1 MKKQLGLTLFLTF
14 IACTWSY
21 AQLSLSNTNPAQVIT
36 FDATVA
42 GVNNAQFDGS
52 GFTPSPVAGQLD
64 SDAWAVTGLSD
75 GALAFGGSATAG
87 DFARGARN
95 GGVGTGGI
103 YAFQTAAGD
112 YCLGVQPIGTDFT
125 PGSFILRIQNTGSTA
140 ITELSIAYEI
150 KVYNDQGRAST
161 FNFEHSADDVTYV
174 PEVALDYTSPAG
186 ADASPAWQTVTRSI
200 TISGLN
206 IAPGAYYYLRWTSND
221 AGGSGS
227 RDELGL
233 DDISVS
239 AVFFGPEID
248 VRGNGISIVSGDATP
263 SVADNTDF
271 GAVEAGFGSRAHTFT
286 IHNTGSVDLNLT
298 GTPRVSISGPAAGD
312 FAVTALPSTPIPA
325 GGSTSFQITFTP
337 SALGTRS
344 ATVSIANDD
353 ANENPYTFAI
363 QGTGS
368 YSTQS
373 DIIADPAFTYPVNI
387 PYINYQATD
396 ITPSNIG
403 TSSIEIAR
411 FVIRDGGGTADNDNQ
426 PTVLQSI
433 NFAVQGCASIRRIA
447 IYDGTTEIAEITPSC
462 SFANFSGLNLVA
474 PDNGTKTF
482 RVIVSFRSTVTD
494 NQQIRLTVLSATED
508 PNASLFAADDAG
520 GAQTSIA
527 GDDNRIEVVATA
539 LFFAQQPSDTG
550 IEDVMTP
557 FVRVRAVDANN
568 NIDLDY
574 SANITLSST
583 GSMSP
588 APLVITAANGEA
600 VFNNIVHTAPGS
612 GLTLQAAATAL
623 SAATST
629 PFNVYNQTVL
639 QPGDL
644 MIVGYDNSISGPTD
658 RLAIVALVDII
669 PGTSFVLANA
679 VYEVGDPAN
688 VRSGRWF
695 DCNGTA
701 GTNISAYRITYNGAA
716 NLPAGSVICMDLP
729 GTGYATNFSVGGA
742 PSTDFAVSSIDG
754 GCGNMSPFVNIS
766 TNDPDAIFL
775 MQGSWVCHGSYYTF
789 SGRVLSGIQSGGN
802 WYSVSDDLS
811 SLPDG
816 AAKRQSR
823 IPPAIECFAIQSI
836 GSPINYYAYYSGP
849 TTGSQPALIGAI
861 LNYVTN
867 WTEDNGDGSDNISA
881 FICGTSFTVTGPGTD
896 GLWTGIDDNNW
907 FNCRNWET
915 RRVPDETVDVTVSA
929 SAPNDL
935 VISAAA
941 AYSDTYADTARCRHL
956 FITSRAVRLEG
967 DPANVLHVYGNLVID
982 AGGSLDMN
990 DGVAANPDGTLL
1002 IAGHW
1007 NNQAG
1012 AAAFDA
1018 GEGSVYWVG
1027 NTQQQLY
1034 SVAGNEAFYEVHME
1048 NPAGLF
1054 LNATN
1059 LRVEQLMVFQDG
1071 VVLAN
1076 QDHTSTTYSP
1086 RVEFADNAL
1095 AFGASNNSYVAGWV
1109 RKEGDDAFTFPI
1121 GDDGYYAPI
1130 GMSAPATVT
1139 DHFTALYRHVSPAP
1153 YYDINQKSPTLSH
1166 VSNCEFWMLNRTA
1179 GSSAVTVTLS
1189 YDDVRSCGI
1198 TAGQETDLRVAHWT
1212 GSQWF
1217 DEGGTVN
1224 TSNRTVST
1232 AAPIASFSPFTL
1244 ASTTYFNPLPVEWV
1258 LFEAYREQQSA
1269 VLRWEVSNAEQNTG
1283 FVVEKSTDAR
1293 QFEVVGE
1300 VQAIAGQNAY
1310 QWIDNTLGAGAYYR
1324 IGAIAADGSAKYTAI
1339 RYVEGTEAVL
1349 SIYPNPLPRGV
1360 KLDIEGIAGNAI
1372 ISLRLLNA
1380 YGQVA
1385 GEWQGDLRSVEASMQ
1400 NTLSSLP
1407 AGTYI
1412 LLLQE
1417 GTQRHSLKLVKE

>member
-1 MKKQLGLTLFLTF
+1 MLLVAVQPPVTLR
-14 IACTWSY
+14 
-21 AQLSLSNTNPAQVIT
+21 
-36 FDATVA
+36 
-42 GVNNAQFDGS
+42 G
-52 GFTPSPVAGQLD
+52 
-64 SDAWAVTGLSD
+64 
-75 GALAFGGSATAG
+75 
-87 DFARGARN
+87 GARN

-557 FVRVRAVDANN
+557 FVRVRAQDNN
-568 NIDLDY
+568 GNVDLDY
-574 SANITLSST
+574 NGNITLAST

-588 APLVITAANGEA
+588 APQVVAASNGVA
-600 VFNNIVHTAPGS
+600 VFNNIVHTLPGT
-612 GLTLQAAATAL
+612 GLTLQA
-623 SAATST
+623 SAAGLST
-629 PFNVYNQTVL
+629 ANSTAFNIYNQTIL

-644 MIVGYDNSISGPTD
+644 MIIGCDNSIAGGATD
-658 RLAIVALVDII
+658 RLSIVALVDII

-701 GTNISAYRITYNGAA
+701 GNDISAYRITYNGAST
-716 NLPAGSVICMDLP
+716 LPAGSVICMDLP
-729 GTGYATNFSVGGA
+729 GTGYATNFSINGA
-742 PSTDFAVSSIDG
+742 TTTDFAVSSIDG
-754 GCGNMSPFVNIS
+754 GCGNMPLFVNIS
-766 TNDPDAIFL
+766 TTAPDAIFL
-775 MQGSWVCHGSYYTF
+775 MQGAWVCQGSYYIF
-789 SGRVLSGIQSGGN
+789 SGRVLSGIQFGGN

-816 AAKRQSR
+816 DAKRQSR
-823 IPPAIECFAIQSI
+823 IPPSIECFAIQSI
-836 GSPINYYAYYSGP
+836 GSPINYYGYYSGA
-849 TTGSQPALIGAI
+849 TTGDQPALIGNI
-861 LNYVTN
+861 LDYATN
-867 WTEDNGDGSDNISA
+867 WTTGNGDTTDNISA
-881 FICGTSFTVTGPGTD
+881 FVCGTPFTVTGPGID
-896 GLWTGIDDNNW
+896 GLWTGTADNNW
-907 FNCRNWET
+907 FNCRNWQT

-935 VISAAA
+935 VIDVTAPF
-941 AYSDTYADTARCRHL
+941 SDTYADTARCRNL
-956 FITSRAVRLEG
+956 LITSRAVRLEG
-967 DPANVLHVYGNLVID
+967 DPANVLRVYGNITID

-990 DGVAANPDGTLL
+990 DGIAGNADGTLL
-1002 IAGHW
+1002 LAGNW
-1007 NNQAG
+1007 NNQVG

-1018 GEGSVYWVG
+1018 GEGSVYWTG
-1027 NTQQQLY
+1027 NAQQQLY
-1034 SVAGNEAFYEVHME
+1034 SVSGSEQFYEVYVD
-1048 NPAGLF
+1048 NPAGLL
-1054 LNATN
+1054 LNNTN
-1059 LRVEQLMVFQDG
+1059 LRVRNLMVFQNG
-1071 VVLAN
+1071 IVSGN
-1076 QDHTSTTYSP
+1076 QDHTSTTYMP
-1086 RVEFADNAL
+1086 RVEFADDAL
-1095 AFGASNNSYVAGWV
+1095 AFGASNSSYVAAWV
-1109 RKEGDDAFTFPI
+1109 RKEGNDAFTFPV
-1121 GDDGYYAPI
+1121 GDDGHYAPVS
-1130 GMSAPATVT
+1130 MSAPAAVT
-1139 DHFTALYRHVSPAP
+1139 DHFTALYRHTSPAP

-1179 GSSAVTVTLS
+1179 GTSAVTVTLS
-1189 YDDVRSCGI
+1189 YEDTRSCGV
-1198 TAGQETDLRVAHWT
+1198 TTGQETDLRVAHWT

-1224 TSNRTVST
+1224 TTSRTVST
-1232 AAPIASFSPFTL
+1232 AAPVTSFSPFTL
-1244 ASTTYFNPLPVEWV
+1244 ASTSFFNPLPAEWV
-1258 LFEAYREQQSA
+1258 RFEAYREQTSA
-1269 VLRWEVSNAEQNTG
+1269 VLEWEVSNSEAVRT
-1283 FVVEKSTDAR
+1283 FIIEKSTDA
-1293 QFEVVGE
+1293 QTFEAVGRME
-1300 VQAIAGQNAY
+1300 AKAGSSQY
-1310 QWIDNTLGAGAYYR
+1310 HWIDARLGGGAYYR
-1324 IGAIAADGSAKYTAI
+1324 IVAIGADGTDRRTVV
-1339 RYVEGTEAVL
+1339 RYVEGKMAPLAV
-1349 SIYPNPLPRGV
+1349 YPNPLPRGTV
-1360 KLDIEGIAGNAI
+1360 LRIEGVADDAT
-1372 ISLRLLNA
+1372 ISLRLVSV
-1380 YGQVA
+1380 YGQVI
-1385 GEWQGDLRSVEASMQ
+1385 GEWQGAAGSVREKVQSAL
-1400 NTLSSLP
+1400 NRLP
-1407 AGTYI
+1407 GGTY
-1412 LLLQE
+1412 LLLLRDGSRQYN
-1417 GTQRHSLKLVKE
+1417 LKLMKE